1 MSFLDVFCDIYSLEH
16 NKNIL
21 NNNIKTKKKF
31 IRDNDNVIF
40 IPKNQKKFKLKNN
53 ELYCESC
60 DKNTLYLYDS
70 SVGNFCPCCF
80 FNLFG
85 NKLNISNKQLI
96 HALDTNQVYTCSM
109 HPEFISNKS
118 GICPKCGMEL
128 ILKKS
133 DTKIYKG
140 YTCSMHPEV
149 VSNNPGNCPNC
160 KMKLIE
166 MRTVNPMSMG
176 MMHNKMMH
184 NNE

>member
-1 MSFLDVFCDIYSLEH
+1 MKKLI
-16 NKNIL
+16 IL
-21 NNNIKTKKKF
+21 LVLILF
-31 IRDNDNVIF
+31 
-40 IPKNQKKFKLKNN
+40 
-53 ELYCESC
+53 YH
-60 DKNTLYLYDS
+60 
-70 SVGNFCPCCF
+70 

-184 NNE
+184 HNESNNGWMYITGGTLMILMMGLMLIL